1 MTFLSV
7 RAKEAIKTGLAMT
20 IVYYIALRM
29 GWVNPY
35 WAGFAVAMISLTTAG
50 QSLNKGV
57 LRMLGALAAA
67 TCSLTFLSWSFQD
80 RWLMLIILTVFIGIC
95 TYMLTGKKSP
105 YFWFS
110 CAYVCLIIS
119 IDNGGSSGHA
129 FYMAMARVV
138 QTAMGIMIYV
148 LISVFLWPRNNKNNL
163 EEAAAKLFS
172 TQTVLYQ
179 SCRSLLT
186 GQEENVNAGSLMTQE
201 DQLLTRF
208 EQVLQAAETDTYE
221 VREVR
226 RQWHQFLG
234 NSHDLMET
242 LERLRASF
250 PELRKLDLPKFLP
263 NLNDLLSN
271 LDMRFAQIER
281 MLTGN
286 APEVEPQAIILN
298 IDKEE
303 LRFLSHFEQGALALS
318 KSELDRL
325 ELLSRSLFD
334 TVADIRGYAQ
344 QSIKPDIKKRSADRL
359 VIDPDRIIAVVRV
372 LAILWSSYLIWI
384 YVDPAGHSV
393 FFVLAV
399 TIGMAIE
406 MTPMVPATALFFPIF
421 GGCFYAGVLYLFIMP
436 QLSGYLQL
444 GSMIFIFTFTIFYI
458 FWKPQQALSLMAVS
472 SAFLIL
478 TFIKNEQTYNFS
490 AYANIAVSMVLAVVI
505 IIVCHYIP
513 TSPRPEKIFLRLL
526 NRFFRHSEF
535 LISGNKTGLMEHW
548 RRAWYSNNLSA
559 LPVRL
564 AAWGARI
571 DHRSFPNNSP
581 EQVQALVTAL
591 HELALRIKALV
602 DAREQPQAAHLVNEL
617 RDDFQAWRVLI
628 EKEFGLWAASPE
640 TVIESGVDMPDR
652 LAKRLTRLETRSEET
667 FTLDD
672 KGTFKPKD
680 YENFYRLLGSYRGLS
695 ESGIKYIQVAGKID
709 WAHWQEARF

>member
-7 RAKEAIKTGLAMT
+7 RAKEAIKTALAMT
-20 IVYYIALRM
+20 IVYDIALRL

-35 WAGFAVAMISLTTAG
+35 WAGFAVAMISLTTVG
-50 QSLNKGV
+50 QSLNKGL

-67 TCSLTFLSWSFQD
+67 TCALTFLSWSFQD

-271 LDMRFAQIER
+271 FRAPD
-281 MLTGN
+281 LT
-286 APEVEPQAIILN
+286 
-298 IDKEE
+298 
-303 LRFLSHFEQGALALS
+303 
-318 KSELDRL
+318 
-325 ELLSRSLFD
+325 
-334 TVADIRGYAQ
+334 
-344 QSIKPDIKKRSADRL
+344 
-359 VIDPDRIIAVVRV
+359 
-372 LAILWSSYLIWI
+372 
-384 YVDPAGHSV
+384 
-393 FFVLAV
+393 
-399 TIGMAIE
+399 
-406 MTPMVPATALFFPIF
+406 
-421 GGCFYAGVLYLFIMP
+421 
-436 QLSGYLQL
+436 
-444 GSMIFIFTFTIFYI
+444 
-458 FWKPQQALSLMAVS
+458 
-472 SAFLIL
+472 
-478 TFIKNEQTYNFS
+478 
-490 AYANIAVSMVLAVVI
+490 
-505 IIVCHYIP
+505 
-513 TSPRPEKIFLRLL
+513 
-526 NRFFRHSEF
+526 
-535 LISGNKTGLMEHW
+535 
-548 RRAWYSNNLSA
+548 
-559 LPVRL
+559 
-564 AAWGARI
+564 
-571 DHRSFPNNSP
+571 
-581 EQVQALVTAL
+581 
-591 HELALRIKALV
+591 
-602 DAREQPQAAHLVNEL
+602 
-617 RDDFQAWRVLI
+617 
-628 EKEFGLWAASPE
+628 
-640 TVIESGVDMPDR
+640 
-652 LAKRLTRLETRSEET
+652 
-667 FTLDD
+667 
-672 KGTFKPKD
+672 
-680 YENFYRLLGSYRGLS
+680 
-695 ESGIKYIQVAGKID
+695 
-709 WAHWQEARF
+709 